1 MLVRITNMRGVDL
14 RLFDFDFDLTWAA
27 FFMNAE
33 GHILGRYGGRNE
45 QAAEAHL
52 SLLGLKY
59 AMQRA
64 LQSHRK
70 AAKRAARL
78 VPLEPNEAARPEEF
92 AAARRLKEGDCIH
105 CHQVYDFRREAFEGD
120 WRKQRVWVYPPP
132 ENLGLVMSV
141 DQGDLVQQ
149 VISGSPAARA
159 GLQSQDRLLWVLPGN
174 TGDAIPIASYADL
187 QYALHRTPSEARHLS
202 LAWER
207 HGREHQSRLPLPE
220 GWRKSDI
227 SWRASM
233 WGIAPRA
240 SVWGQDL
247 NTQEKESLGLLP
259 TRLAFRQGDY
269 VPPQAARA
277 GVRAGDIVLGIDGL
291 ELEMSMLQFNAYVR
305 LHYEVGDTITLNL
318 IRDGKRLDLP
328 MKLEA
333 VD

>member
-33 GHILGRYGGRNE
+33 GYILGRYGGRNE
-45 QAAEAHL
+45 QAADAHL
-52 SLLGLKY
+52 SLAGLKY

-64 LQSHRK
+64 LQSHPK
-70 AAKRAARL
+70 AAKRAANL
-78 VPLEPNEAARPEEF
+78 LPLEANEAARPEEF

-105 CHQVYDFRREAFEGD
+105 CHQVYDFRREAFKGD

-132 ENLGLVMSV
+132 ENLGLIMQV

-149 VISGSPAARA
+149 VISGSTAASA
-159 GLQSQDRLLWVLPGN
+159 GLQPKDRLLWVVPGN
-174 TGDAIPIASYADL
+174 AGDPIPIASYADL
-187 QYALHRTPSEARHLS
+187 QYALHRTAADAPHLS

-207 HGREHQSRLPLPE
+207 NGREHQAKLPLPD
-220 GWRKSDI
+220 GWRRSDI

-233 WGIAPRA
+233 WGIAPPA
-240 SVWGQDL
+240 SVWGKDL
-247 NTQEKESLGLLP
+247 NPQEKESLGLLP
-259 TRLAFRQGDY
+259 QRLAFRQGAY

-277 GVRAGDIVLGIDGL
+277 GVRAGDIILGIDGL
-291 ELEMSMLQFNAYVR
+291 ELEMTMLQFNAYVR
-305 LHYEVGDTITLNL
+305 LNYEVGDTVTLNL

-333 VD
+333 AD

>member
-52 SLLGLKY
+52 SLAGLKY

-64 LQSHRK
+64 LLAHRK
-70 AAKRAARL
+70 APKRPAKL
-78 VPLEPNEAARPEEF
+78 VPLDANEAARPEEF
-92 AAARRLKEGDCIH
+92 AGARRLKEGECIH

-132 ENLGLVMSV
+132 ENLGLIMHV
-141 DQGDLVQQ
+141 DQGDLVQE
-149 VISGSPAARA
+149 VMPGSPAAGA
-159 GLQSQDRLLWVLPGN
+159 GLQPQDRLLFVVPGN
-174 TGDAIPIASYADL
+174 AGDAIPIASYADL
-187 QYALHRTPSEARHLS
+187 QYALHRTPADAPHIA

-207 HGREHQSRLPLPE
+207 NGREHDGKLLLPE

-233 WGIAPRA
+233 WGITPRA

-247 NTQEKESLGLLP
+247 SAEEKESLGLLP
-259 TRLAFRQGDY
+259 ARLAFRQGDY

-291 ELEMSMLQFNAYVR
+291 ELEMTMLQFNAYVR
-305 LHYEVGDTITLNL
+305 LNYEVGDTVTLNL

-328 MKLEA
+328 MKLEEH
-333 VD
+333 D